1 MCQTA
6 CKTARTLLKRTV
18 ALLLLLI
25 LTASLGEAKDEVKDA
40 FNGTAN
46 NVAEQSLKL
55 QGGLKMSEK
64 IMPVPLNLKS
74 GSSFYSALLNDHYE
88 EDEWIKLPS
97 WRAGIFE
104 RHTTTRQQKSENHIS
119 HVFKSKYVT
128 PEQVLQKDR
137 NGGIWQYLTAPEHQ
151 SIDLGDYLQYSKITD
166 NEIIES
172 TEKEE
177 LMRTK
182 FLSLK
187 VDKTSGKIVEV
198 FQQEQMDYLTPLK
211 KGKGFHQDSYVKWFS
226 ETGQASSKP
235 TDEMSADMILIK
247 PYRLSKSY
255 KGKDMRASLREYLKN
270 HNLEELIPIY

>member
-6 CKTARTLLKRTV
+6 CNWANITLLFV
-18 ALLLLLI
+18 FLL
-25 LTASLGEAKDEVKDA
+25 TTSLVEAKDGVNA
-40 FNGTAN
+40 ASSNG
-46 NVAEQSLKL
+46 AEQSLIL

-74 GSSFYSALLNDHYE
+74 GSSFYSAMISDNEE

-104 RHTTTRQQKSENHIS
+104 RHTASRQRKTDSNKS
-119 HVFKSKYVT
+119 HVFRSKYVT

-151 SIDLGDYLQYSKITD
+151 SIDIGAYVQYSKITD

-172 TEKEE
+172 SEKEE

-187 VDKTSGKIVEV
+187 VDKTSGKILEV
-198 FQQEQMDYLTPLK
+198 FQQEQMDYLTPLR
-211 KGKGFHQDSYVKWFS
+211 KGKGFHQDSYVKWFD

-235 TDEMSADMILIK
+235 TDEMSADMILVK
-247 PYRLSKSY
+247 PYSLSNSY
-255 KGKDMRASLREYLKN
+255 KGKDMRASLRQYLKN
-270 HNLEELIPIY
+270 HNLEELIP